1 MSTLSFSEIIVANF
15 QKKRRKNKVDNHIY
29 EAFESTCY
37 ECSAKDK
44 VENDKEN
51 SVVEDA
57 DLFTK
62 KDMENKKIMR
72 EEENM
77 KIGSPQYE
85 RDF

>member
-1 MSTLSFSEIIVANF
+1 MSTLSFAEIIVANF
-15 QKKRRKNKVDNHIY
+15 QKKRRRKNKVDNHIY

-57 DLFTK
+57 D
-62 KDMENKKIMR
+62 
-72 EEENM
+72 
-77 KIGSPQYE
+77 
-85 RDF
+85 